1 MEEFSVGYKR
11 MGLEGGWRNSVKD
24 RLKGNQKLLLLVSTA
39 LIIFILFVMLF
50 VIFGYQERRFAGMES
65 FMIRHD
71 SSLNSVNSE
80 LKLKLQDTG
89 SDLEKM
95 MSELKKTVSGLS
107 SYVDL
112 YNSRIQTQ
120 FSSGAQVK
128 KLTDLQ
134 TLINNLGSSLGSISS
149 KLENQQKETAGRQS
163 GQYTELKGFLN
174 RINSSVSEL
183 AEKLQENVKQQDLG
197 VVGDSLAALNFSLAS
212 FKSEQL
218 KRNQDSDQRVM
229 NTLNEIKIKLEN
241 KSKDAEVYNRTLME
255 MRHLASSLE
264 SLSTQLQSTDQK
276 VMTALNEMKAK
287 REIPIKPAAVSSC
300 KSGWTS
306 FGSRCYFFSSD
317 QLNWHQARD
326 YCRSQNSFLLT
337 VESDEELMFVLTRT
351 AMEYSWVGLTDENTG
366 QWRWDDGTPYTMNKE
381 DWSPGQ
387 PDDWTDHG
395 LGPEGEDC
403 AHILNNGKFN
413 DSHCSIRLK
422 YTCKT
427 KTG

>member
-1 MEEFSVGYKR
+1 MEGGTENDMRILELPAEEEEERERLSSGGTPIEPAKRDENRPPEGERKPSTEKEEKESAVLKILRRLESWIRSALDQIRMEEFSVGYKR

-65 FMIRHD
+65 FMISHD

-80 LKLKLQDTG
+80 LKSKLQDTG

-134 TLINNLGSSLGSISS
+134 TLINNLDSSFASISS
-149 KLENQQKETAGRQS
+149 KLENQQKET
-163 GQYTELKGFLN
+163 
-174 RINSSVSEL
+174 
-183 AEKLQENVKQQDLG
+183 
-197 VVGDSLAALNFSLAS
+197 
-212 FKSEQL
+212 
-218 KRNQDSDQRVM
+218 
-229 NTLNEIKIKLEN
+229 
-241 KSKDAEVYNRTLME
+241 
-255 MRHLASSLE
+255 
-264 SLSTQLQSTDQK
+264 
-276 VMTALNEMKAK
+276 
-287 REIPIKPAAVSSC
+287 AVSSC

-366 QWRWDDGTPYTMNKE
+366 QWRWDDGMPYTMNKE